1 MQQFDKK
8 NPKGL
13 ILTGPVGR
21 GKTHLLI
28 AIIRSLIFQKGIRA
42 RFIEFSRLL
51 SILRD
56 GYSKGESNQE
66 LLTELST
73 VPVLAID
80 ELGKGRLTDWEL
92 SIIDE
97 VISRR
102 YNTKGLILATTNYN
116 WGSPQNAGGTIT
128 NLSENF
134 QTQTLGDRVGDRVF
148 SRLQESCFFAP
159 VQGEDFRARRVQKI
173 F

>member
-1 MQQFDKK
+1 MSVV
-8 NPKGL
+8 
-13 ILTGPVGR
+13 TGVQAP
-21 GKTHLLI
+21 L
-28 AIIRSLIFQKGIRA
+28 A
-42 RFIEFSRLL
+42 
-51 SILRD
+51 
-56 GYSKGESNQE
+56 QE

-116 WGSPQNAGGTIT
+116 WGPPQNKGTSIT

-134 QTQTLGDRVGDRVF
+134 NTQTLGDRVGDRVF
-148 SRLQESCFFAP
+148 SRLQECCYFAP
-159 VQGEDFRARRVQKI
+159 VKGDDFRARRIQKI
-173 F
+173 L